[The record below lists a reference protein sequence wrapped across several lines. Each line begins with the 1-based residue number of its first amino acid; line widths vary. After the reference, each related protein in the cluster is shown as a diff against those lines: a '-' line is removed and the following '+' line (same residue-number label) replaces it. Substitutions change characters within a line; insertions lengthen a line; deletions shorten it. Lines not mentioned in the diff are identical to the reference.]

1 MIVIVRFNKRQQRVR
16 SIEKRVLV
24 PGHVAF
30 LDEEEKPYGSSM
42 GRRNLPLQFPTI
54 PSRPIFLP
62 PHTEHGITSIK
73 SDQRVEEAD
82 IIHTIYFTHL
92 TFRISTKEE
101 KKRERERERET
112 SDMLGPVPLPSLISL
127 EIEKFEKSSL
137 KIVRSRE
144 ALYISAICLPYLPMT
159 VARGE
164 IVRVFINL

>member
-1 MIVIVRFNKRQQRVR
+1 M
-16 SIEKRVLV
+16 V
-24 PGHVAF
+24 PPW
-30 LDEEEKPYGSSM
+30 DEEIYHYSFQRFRAVPFFSL
-42 GRRNLPLQFPTI
+42 R
-54 PSRPIFLP
+54 
-62 PHTEHGITSIK
+62 TEHGITSIK

-92 TFRISTKEE
+92 SLEFQRRRR
-101 KKRERERERET
+101 KRERERERET

-127 EIEKFEKSSL
+127 EIEKFEKSSP